1 MDAFMLSTYTAA
13 VANVVL
19 LVGILYPSTVN
30 LLKTKSL
37 VSTLLAT
44 FSLVFLIQNAV
55 AIYFHMV
62 IDYTLPVE
70 FEVMVLTALQTVG
83 FAALFWVTYK

>member
-1 MDAFMLSTYTAA
+1 MLSTYTAA
-13 VANVVL
+13 IANIVL
-19 LVGILYPSTVN
+19 LVAILYPSTVN
-30 LLKTKSL
+30 LLKTRSS
-37 VSTLLAT
+37 VSTLLAG

-62 IDYTLPVE
+62 IAYTLAVE
-70 FEVMVLTALQTVG
+70 FEVVVLTALQTVG

>member
-1 MDAFMLSTYTAA
+1 MLSTYTAT
-13 VANVVL
+13 VANIVL
-19 LVGILYPSTVN
+19 LLGILFPSMIN
-30 LLKTKSL
+30 LFKTRSS

-62 IDYTLPVE
+62 IAYTLGVE